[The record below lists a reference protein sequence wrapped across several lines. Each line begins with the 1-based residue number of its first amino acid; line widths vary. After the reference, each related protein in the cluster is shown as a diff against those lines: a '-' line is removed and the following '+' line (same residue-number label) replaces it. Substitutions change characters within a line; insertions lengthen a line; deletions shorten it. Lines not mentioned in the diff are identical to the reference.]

1 MWRAIVKPGARS
13 YRSLLLMLFVPLLVE
28 IEAAT
33 ALAIESRVAASL
45 DPVGPVWVGER
56 VTLRVDLKTEGLS
69 FRGQRIRL
77 PEIPG
82 ALLLEDSV
90 TTVMLSEEIEGETW
104 QVLRYEYPVFLQ
116 RSGRVEIPPVEVEFS
131 AVAGF
136 GSEPESFRSKT
147 PRLSLSARAPEGVTD
162 LGGIVTTSRF
172 SVRVDLEPDSVG
184 LRVGDALTRKIV
196 RQAVDV
202 TGMAFAP
209 LPVADVPGI
218 AVYDKSPE
226 IAETRNRG
234 EMTGSRTDTTTY
246 VLQQPGRFVIPG
258 FELQW
263 WNPETRVLR
272 SESVPALEIEVEA
285 NPLLSGGAEKAD
297 AALSTIRRRP
307 GLVAAIGLGAI
318 ASGLWLRK
326 RVPELKL
333 WVEHWQAAR
342 REGEPAR
349 YRALLRACR
358 SNEPAL
364 AYNALMHWRAG
375 REEPA
380 AGWLEEGSFALEIE
394 RVQGALIRGDSS
406 WVGRPLAVAVRQAR
420 RDQRRMRESVARRKL
435 VALNPEGSE
444 PRSAT

>member
-1 MWRAIVKPGARS
+1 
-13 YRSLLLMLFVPLLVE
+13 MLFVPLLVE

-90 TTVMLSEEIEGETW
+90 TTVMLSEQIEGETW
-104 QVLRYEYPVFLQ
+104 QVLRYEYPIFLQ
-116 RSGRVEIPPVEVEFS
+116 RSGRVEIPPLEVEFS
-131 AVAGF
+131 AMAGF

-147 PRLSLSARAPEGVTD
+147 PRLSLSARVPEGVAN
-162 LGGIVTTSRF
+162 LRGLVTTSRF
-172 SVRVDLEPDSVG
+172 SVRVDLEPDPVG

-202 TGMAFAP
+202 TGMAFVP
-209 LPVADVPGI
+209 LPVADLPGI
-218 AVYDKSPE
+218 AVYDRSPE

-234 EMTGSRTDTTTY
+234 EMTGSRTDSTTY
-246 VLQQPGRFVIPG
+246 VLQQPGSFVIPG

-272 SESVPALEIEVEA
+272 SESVPDLEIEVEA
-285 NPLLSGGAEKAD
+285 NPVLSGGPEKVD

-318 ASGLWLRK
+318 ALVVWLR
-326 RVPELKL
+326 RRASDLKL
-333 WVEHWQAAR
+333 RLEHLRAAR

-349 YRALLRACR
+349 YRALMRACR

-364 AYNALMHWRAG
+364 AYNALMNWLNGHA
-375 REEPA
+375 EPEA
-380 AGWLEEGSFALEIE
+380 VGLEEGGFALEVA
-394 RVQGALIRGDSS
+394 RVQGALIRGDRS

-420 RDQRRMRESVARRKL
+420 RDRRRRRESVARRKL
-435 VALNPEGSE
+435 VALNPDGPES
-444 PRSAT
+444 RSAA